1 MPEPKT
7 RPTGAPVPAFLDALA
22 DPRRRQDCA
31 TLVAWMQD
39 AMQAPAEMWG
49 DSIVGFGRYRLCYAN
64 GSELDWPAIGFSP
77 RKQDLV
83 LYLALDFAGSDALLV
98 RLGKHRTSK
107 ACLYLKRLSDVDG
120 AVLQALIDGS
130 AAAMAERRTDR

>member
-7 RPTGAPVPAFLDALA
+7 RPTGASVPAFLDALA

-39 AMQAPAEMWG
+39 ALQVPAEMWD
-49 DSIVGFGRYRLCYAN
+49 DSIVGFGRYRLRYAN

-83 LYLALDFAGSDALLV
+83 LYLALDFAGSDALLA

-120 AVLQALIDGS
+120 AVLQALIAGS